1 MALTKEQEKELEEI
15 FASRLKE
22 QYNRGLQVGVL
33 SVSKVVLDKLN
44 DGRKPLMDRIKDVK
58 NFCEIPINKQKQIE
72 KALKE
77 ASEKA
82 EKQEDVISDSTENNE
97 TDSNESVE

>member
-58 NFCEIPINKQKQIE
+58 KFCEIPINKQKQIE
-72 KALKE
+72 EALKE

-82 EKQEDVISDSTENNE
+82 EMQEAVIQNSTENNE
-97 TDSNESVE
+97 ADSNESVE